1 MTAPK
6 TETNTIERA
15 EDRLIVALDVETA
28 DKARSLVAELD
39 GAVTTFKI
47 GLQLFSA
54 AGPRFVE
61 ELASDGKR
69 IFLDLKF
76 HDIPNTVA
84 KAGVE
89 AARLGVWMFNVHA
102 AGGSEMMK
110 MTRAEVGGFCAAS
123 DRTRPHI
130 IAVTVLTSSDSKVL
144 GEAGIEPDVETQ
156 VGRLAKLTADAGLD
170 GVVASAKEIGIV
182 RSSVEKD
189 GFLIV
194 TPGIRP
200 ENATFDD
207 QKRVTTPGTAISDGA
222 DHIVVGRPITGASK
236 PREAAEKILNEIG
249 RAL

>member
-6 TETNTIERA
+6 TETNIIARP
-15 EDRLIVALDVETA
+15 EDRLIVALDVNST
-28 DKARSLVAELD
+28 DKARVLVAELE

-61 ELASDGKR
+61 ELASKGTR

-84 KAGVE
+84 MAAVE
-89 AARLGVWMFNVHA
+89 AAKLGVWMFNVHA

-110 MTRAEVGGFCAAS
+110 TTAAKVDEFCAATGQS
-123 DRTRPHI
+123 RPHI

-144 GEAGIEPDVETQ
+144 SETGIDSGVEDQ
-156 VGRLAKLTADAGLD
+156 VGRLAKLTAEAGLN
-170 GVVASAKEIGIV
+170 GVVASAQEIGIV
-182 RSSVEKD
+182 RSAVQNE

-194 TPGIRP
+194 TPGIRL

-207 QKRVTTPGTAISDGA
+207 QKRVTTPATAISNGA
-222 DHIVVGRPITGASK
+222 NHIVVGRPITGAPG
-236 PREAAEKILNEIG
+236 PREAAERILSEI
-249 RAL
+249 AEAA